1 MVRAAPLPGLVPVLA
16 GPGREALSEHL
27 RRKRELEGPKPTR
40 DDTRLRGSQARQ
52 CSRKIYFDAQ
62 GIAETVDIEDSTLAA
77 FEVGNAW
84 HEVIQLALVEKFD
97 AETEVA
103 VSYKDHGLSLSGS
116 ADATYLFGF
125 ARVCV
130 EIKSMKAYGWDLACR
145 GNASFGQPSGPKLE
159 HITQAGL
166 YANAPQIQADVIHMI
181 YVNKDNGELAEWLL
195 KWTDDL
201 GPLGHPGITVR
212 QLVDEEMAR
221 MASILEDADRGI
233 VPAREIPGL
242 GLVADPPPAGS
253 RGTPWNCRFCGHQP
267 LCVDLAAEAFPLSTL
282 SEAMR

>member
-1 MVRAAPLPGLVPVLA
+1 MARATPLPGLVPVLS

-62 GIAETVDIEDSTLAA
+62 GIAETVEIEDSTLAA

-84 HEVIQLALVEKFD
+84 HEVIQFALQEKFNAD
-97 AETEVA
+97 VEVA
-103 VSYKDHGLSLSGS
+103 VSYKEHGLSLSGS
-116 ADATYLFGF
+116 ADATYLYGF

-130 EIKSMKAYGWDLACR
+130 EIKSMKAYGWDLAVR
-145 GNASFGQPSGPKLE
+145 GNMSFNQRGGPKLE
-159 HITQAGL
+159 HIAQAGV
-166 YANAPQIQADVIHMI
+166 YANSPQIQADVIHMI
-181 YVNKDNGELAEWLL
+181 YVNKDTGELAEWLL
-195 KWTDDL
+195 KWEDDL
-201 GPLGHPGITVR
+201 GPLGYPGLTVR
-212 QLVDEEMAR
+212 QLVDEELAR
-221 MASILEDADRGI
+221 LASILADAERGI
-233 VPAREIPGL
+233 VPAREIPGH
-242 GLVADPPPAGS
+242 GLVPDPPPAGS

-267 LCVDLAAEAFPLSTL
+267 LCEGLVAEAFPLSTL